1 MLTVKRFAV
10 GAISDREDIFAA
22 AESCMME
29 YKKGNAVVAVLSAM
43 EGQDAAAL
51 EKARELNGNPSQ
63 REIDLLRSVGAQM
76 TAAFLA
82 MALEALGMEA
92 VSLHAHQNGIYTT
105 PVYGNGAVTHI
116 DTGRIEAEL
125 AQGRIV
131 LVAGD
136 YGTTPDG
143 EVVAICG
150 GGDEAARI
158 LAEAL
163 QADCCQQIAKMDKV
177 YTAVA

>member
-1 MLTVKRFAV
+1 MLAVKRFAV

-82 MALEALGMEA
+82 MALEAMGMEA
-92 VSLHAHQNGIYTT
+92 VSLQAHQNGIYTT
-105 PVYGNGAVTHI
+105 PDYGNGAVTHI
-116 DTGRIEAEL
+116 DTGRIKTEL
-125 AQGRIV
+125 EQGRIV

-136 YGTTPDG
+136 YGTTLED

-150 GGDEAARI
+150 GGDEAALL
-158 LAEAL
+158 LADAL
-163 QADCCQQIAKMDKV
+163 QADCCQRIVKMDKIC
-177 YTAVA
+177 TAVA

>member
-1 MLTVKRFAV
+1 MLTIKRFAV
-10 GAISDREDIFAA
+10 EAISDREDIFAA
-22 AESCMME
+22 AESCMAE

-51 EKARELNGNPSQ
+51 EKAKELNVNPSQ
-63 REIDLLRSVGAQM
+63 REIDLLRSVGAQK
-76 TAAFLA
+76 TVAFLA
-82 MALEALGMEA
+82 MALEAMGLEA
-92 VSLHAHQNGIYTT
+92 VSLHAHQSGIYTT
-105 PVYGNGAVTHI
+105 PVYGNGTVTHI
-116 DTGRIEAEL
+116 DTGRIKAEL
-125 AQGRIV
+125 MQGRIV

-150 GGDEAARI
+150 GGDEAALL

-163 QADCCQQIAKMDKV
+163 QADCCQRIVKMDKIC
-177 YTAVA
+177 TAVA